1 LDAATQPRSSELTGK
16 AAAFYCPT
24 GTTSRISVSTDYYTT
39 PETSS
44 SSARTGQ
51 AKCGTDEV
59 CKNGIRYAVTG
70 WKQVCIA
77 SPETGVVTG
86 DVAISEGSSNS
97 AATENIKVVSHYDKA
112 KDEDN
117 FDSLTFQST
126 PVCSIAGSSC
136 TASNK
141 PSGCGSSS
149 DVASAPTKINDL
161 EWVIKSGSSG
171 FNFQTCQ
178 QYSVTIVPYI
188 GSTSYGPTCALLIN
202 VVNTNDA
209 PTWSGNTLT
218 ETRTVPERS
227 SLNYALS
234 PAVTAVDVDVGQ
246 ELNYELTSDGDGNF
260 RIGSCSGV
268 IYVAKDGVLDYVAK
282 SSYTLSIKVTDDP
295 NFFSPSTGSGLSITG
310 SVTITVTNINDPPT

>member
-1 LDAATQPRSSELTGK
+1 M
-16 AAAFYCPT
+16 
-24 GTTSRISVSTDYYTT
+24 
-39 PETSS
+39 
-44 SSARTGQ
+44 
-51 AKCGTDEV
+51 
-59 CKNGIRYAVTG
+59 CKNGLRYPVTG

-77 SPETGVVTG
+77 DTETAVVTG
-86 DVAISEGSSNS
+86 DVAIEENTNNKK
-97 AATENIKVVSHYDKA
+97 ATENIKVVSHYDKA

-117 FDSLTFQST
+117 FDSITFQST
-126 PVCSIAGSSC
+126 PICSIAGSSC

-149 DVASAPTKINDL
+149 DFASAPEKVNDL

-171 FNFQTCQ
+171 LDFQTCQ
-178 QYSVTIVPYI
+178 QYSVTIVPYV
-188 GSTSYGPTCALLIN
+188 GSTSYGPTCALVIN

-209 PTWSGNTLT
+209 PTWSGNTLS
-218 ETRTVPERS
+218 ESRTVPERT

-234 PAVTAVDVDVGQ
+234 PAVKAVDSDVGQ

-295 NFFSPSTGSGLSITG
+295 DFFSPSTGSGLSITG
-310 SVTITVTNINDPPT
+310 SVTISVTNINDAPT